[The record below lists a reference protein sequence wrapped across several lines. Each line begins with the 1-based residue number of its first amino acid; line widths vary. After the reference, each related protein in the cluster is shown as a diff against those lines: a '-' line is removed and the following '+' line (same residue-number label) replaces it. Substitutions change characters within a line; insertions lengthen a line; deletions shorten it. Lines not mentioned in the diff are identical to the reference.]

1 MVVWLFYARDE
12 DKAQLFSFVNHF
24 FFAELSS
31 YYFTICTEHWSIYKY
46 YKHITIIASNK
57 AYYALFNVHDFL
69 FKKFQVTTYMFVKD
83 KDQLP
88 YKLGRDF
95 LIQCPGLSLQAPKSQ
110 YYVEKKGESYFVM
123 WDFLLF
129 IWNNYLFN
137 KKYLTACEFY
147 YCL

>member
-1 MVVWLFYARDE
+1 MYRA
-12 DKAQLFSFVNHF
+12 
-24 FFAELSS
+24 
-31 YYFTICTEHWSIYKY
+31 
-46 YKHITIIASNK
+46 YKHITIIASNQ

-69 FKKFQVTTYMFVKD
+69 FKCFKLPYVTICYYMFVKD

-123 WDFLLF
+123 
-129 IWNNYLFN
+129 
-137 KKYLTACEFY
+137 
-147 YCL
+147 

>member
-1 MVVWLFYARDE
+1 M
-12 DKAQLFSFVNHF
+12 KHNHF
-24 FFAELSS
+24 LTLPLWSFFSKLFPKYIWWSFSE
-31 YYFTICTEHWSIYKY
+31 CTMVIIFWCWSFS
-46 YKHITIIASNK
+46 TLLN
-57 AYYALFNVHDFL
+57 YALFNVHDFL